1 MLLKNKKRV
10 NFAAYSIIMNL
21 YYYLIFSL
29 TTLIFACKSINSTSQ
44 EMNHAHTNKLI
55 NESSPYLLQHA
66 HNPVNWYPWSEEA
79 LEKAK
84 NEDKML
90 IISIGYSACHWCH
103 VMEHESFEDSTVAK
117 MMNDNFVCI
126 KVDREERPD
135 IDDIY
140 MTACNLVTGRGGW
153 PLNAFALADGRPVWA
168 GTYFPKD
175 DWMNILDQFATL
187 KKENPDKLEQSAA
200 KITAGIQSVDQ
211 IEIKTGDVDFSEAS
225 LNQVTNNFLST
236 IDFRE
241 GGRNGA
247 PKFPMPN
254 NYEYLLKHAYATG
267 NSRSMEA
274 VKTTLDKIAN
284 GGIYDQLGGG
294 FARYSVDAYWLAPHF
309 EKMLYDNGQL
319 VSLYAQG
326 YKISQSPLY
335 KEKIE
340 QTLDFIKRELTSP
353 ENGFYSAL
361 DADSEGEEGKFYVWS
376 KSEIDSI
383 VGDEK
388 KAKFY
393 NDYYNVKEK
402 GNWEHTNILHITD
415 PLTKVSDKHG
425 YTLEQGQ
432 EIVSQINKNLFDIRA
447 LRIRPGLDD
456 KILSSWNA
464 LMLKGYVDAYNA
476 LGNNEYLETALANAA
491 FIDKNMMED
500 NYRLDRNYKNGKSTI
515 NAFLDDYGLV
525 IDAFISLY
533 QATFDEAWLE
543 KADGLLQYTIQH
555 FYNEETKMFNYTSD
569 LDPALVARK
578 AEFSDNVIP
587 GSNSVMARNLH
598 TLGDL
603 LYKPDYQEKAKQMMK
618 NMFDQILASQSPSFF
633 SNWLQLFHDLV
644 YPPYEVAV
652 LGDEAM
658 DKRKELA
665 SKYLGNALLLGGK
678 NEGNLALLKDKLQ
691 EGDTYIY
698 VCQNKVCK
706 FPVTEVANALEL
718 MN

>member
-1 MLLKNKKRV
+1 
-10 NFAAYSIIMNL
+10 MNL
-21 YYYLIFSL
+21 QYYLIICL
-29 TTLIFACKSINSTSQ
+29 TTLIFACKSNNSSSQ
-44 EMNHAHTNKLI
+44 KMNHAYTNKLV

-66 HNPVNWYPWSEEA
+66 HNPVDWYPWGEEA

-84 NEDKML
+84 KENKL
-90 IISIGYSACHWCH
+90 VIISIGYSACHWCH

-153 PLNAFALADGRPVWA
+153 PLNAFALPDGRPVWA
-168 GTYFPKD
+168 GTYFPKNE
-175 DWMNILDQFATL
+175 WMNVLEQFSIMN
-187 KKENPDKLEQSAA
+187 KEEPDKLEQSATQ
-200 KITAGIQSVDQ
+200 ITAGIQSVDQ
-211 IEIKTGDVDFSEAS
+211 IEIKTGDVDFSEES
-225 LNQVTNNFLST
+225 LNQIANNFLST
-236 IDFRE
+236 VDFKE

-284 GGIYDQLGGG
+284 GGIYDQIGGG
-294 FARYSVDAYWLAPHF
+294 FARYSTDAYWLAPHF

-319 VSLYAQG
+319 VSLYANA
-326 YKISQSPLY
+326 YKISKSPLY

-340 QTLDFIKRELTSP
+340 QTLAFVERELTSS

-376 KSEIDSI
+376 KSEIDSLI
-383 VGDEK
+383 GDEK
-388 KAKFY
+388 KAKLY
-393 NDYYNVKEK
+393 NEYYNVKES
-402 GNWEHTNILHITD
+402 GNWEHTNILHVTN
-415 PLTKVSDKHG
+415 PLSTVSDKHG
-425 YTLEQGQ
+425 YTEEEGQ
-432 EIVSQINKNLFDIRA
+432 VIISTINKKLLEIRET
-447 LRIRPGLDD
+447 RVRPGLDD
-456 KILSSWNA
+456 KILTSWNA

-476 LGNNEYLETALANAA
+476 LNEQKYLKAALANAA
-491 FIDKNMMED
+491 FIDENMMED

-515 NAFLDDYGLV
+515 NAFLDDYGLM
-525 IDAFISLY
+525 IDAFVSLY
-533 QATFDEAWLE
+533 QATFDEQWLN
-543 KADGLLQYTIQH
+543 KANGLLQYTLEH
-555 FYNEETKMFNYTSD
+555 FYNEETKMFNYTSK
-569 LDPALVARK
+569 LDPPLVARK
-578 AEFSDNVIP
+578 SEFSDNVIP
-587 GSNSVMARNLH
+587 GSNSVMARNLNVI
-598 TLGDL
+598 GNL
-603 LYKPDYQEKAKQMMK
+603 LYITDYQDKSKQMMK
-618 NMFDQILASQSPSFF
+618 NMFDQIFASQSPSFY
-633 SNWLQLFHDLV
+633 SNWLQLFHDFV
-644 YPPYEVAV
+644 YPPYEIAI

-658 DKRKELA
+658 EKRNAIA
-665 SKYLGNALLLGGK
+665 SNYLGNALLLGGK
-678 NEGNLALLKDKLQ
+678 DEGKLALLKDKLQ

-718 MN
+718 LD

>member
-1 MLLKNKKRV
+1 
-10 NFAAYSIIMNL
+10 
-21 YYYLIFSL
+21 
-29 TTLIFACKSINSTSQ
+29 
-44 EMNHAHTNKLI
+44 MNHAYTNKLV

-66 HNPVNWYPWSEEA
+66 HNPVDWYPWGEEA

-84 NEDKML
+84 KENKL
-90 IISIGYSACHWCH
+90 VIISIGYSACHWCH

-153 PLNAFALADGRPVWA
+153 PLNAFALPDGRPVWA
-168 GTYFPKD
+168 GTYFPKNE
-175 DWMNILDQFATL
+175 WMNVLEQFSIMN
-187 KKENPDKLEQSAA
+187 KEEPDKLEQSATQ
-200 KITAGIQSVDQ
+200 ITAGIQSVDQ
-211 IEIKTGDVDFSEAS
+211 IEIKTGDVDFSEES
-225 LNQVTNNFLST
+225 LNQIANNFLST
-236 IDFRE
+236 IDFKE

-284 GGIYDQLGGG
+284 GGIYDQIGGG
-294 FARYSVDAYWLAPHF
+294 FARYSTDAYWLAPHF

-319 VSLYAQG
+319 VSLYANA
-326 YKISQSPLY
+326 YKISKSPLY

-340 QTLDFIKRELTSP
+340 QTLAFVERELTSS

-376 KSEIDSI
+376 KSEIDSLI
-383 VGDEK
+383 GDEK
-388 KAKFY
+388 KAKLY
-393 NDYYNVKEK
+393 NEYYNVKES
-402 GNWEHTNILHITD
+402 GNWEHTNILHVTN
-415 PLTKVSDKHG
+415 PLSTVSDKHG
-425 YTLEQGQ
+425 YTEEEGQ
-432 EIVSQINKNLFDIRA
+432 VIISTINKKLLEIRET
-447 LRIRPGLDD
+447 RVRPGLDD
-456 KILSSWNA
+456 KILTSWNA

-476 LGNNEYLETALANAA
+476 LNEQKYLKAALANAA
-491 FIDKNMMED
+491 FIDENMMED

-515 NAFLDDYGLV
+515 NAFLDDYGLM
-525 IDAFISLY
+525 IDAFVSLY
-533 QATFDEAWLE
+533 QATFDEQWLN
-543 KADGLLQYTIQH
+543 KANGLLQYTLEH
-555 FYNEETKMFNYTSD
+555 FYNEETKMFNYTSK
-569 LDPALVARK
+569 LDPPLVARK
-578 AEFSDNVIP
+578 SEFSDNVIP
-587 GSNSVMARNLH
+587 GSNSVMARNLNVI
-598 TLGDL
+598 GNL
-603 LYKPDYQEKAKQMMK
+603 LYITDYQDKSKQMMK
-618 NMFDQILASQSPSFF
+618 NMFDQIFASQSPSFY
-633 SNWLQLFHDLV
+633 SNWLQLFHDFV
-644 YPPYEVAV
+644 YPPYEIAI

-658 DKRKELA
+658 EKRNAIA
-665 SKYLGNALLLGGK
+665 SNYLGNALLLGGK
-678 NEGNLALLKDKLQ
+678 DEGKLALLKDKLQ

-718 MN
+718 LD

>member
-1 MLLKNKKRV
+1 
-10 NFAAYSIIMNL
+10 MNL
-21 YYYLIFSL
+21 QYYLIICL
-29 TTLIFACKSINSTSQ
+29 TTLIFACKSNNSSSQ
-44 EMNHAHTNKLI
+44 KMNHAYTNKLV

-66 HNPVNWYPWSEEA
+66 HNPVDWYPWGEEA

-84 NEDKML
+84 KENKL
-90 IISIGYSACHWCH
+90 VIISIGYSACHWCH

-153 PLNAFALADGRPVWA
+153 PLNAFALPDGRPVWA
-168 GTYFPKD
+168 GTYFPKNE
-175 DWMNILDQFATL
+175 WMNVLEQFSIMN
-187 KKENPDKLEQSAA
+187 KEEPDKLEQSATQ
-200 KITAGIQSVDQ
+200 ITAGIQSVDQ
-211 IEIKTGDVDFSEAS
+211 IEIKTGDVDFSEES
-225 LNQVTNNFLST
+225 LNQIANNFLST
-236 IDFRE
+236 IDFKE

-284 GGIYDQLGGG
+284 GGIYDQIGGG
-294 FARYSVDAYWLAPHF
+294 FARYSTDAYWLAPHF

-319 VSLYAQG
+319 VSLYANA
-326 YKISQSPLY
+326 YKISKSPLY

-340 QTLDFIKRELTSP
+340 QTLAFVERELTSS

-376 KSEIDSI
+376 KSEIDSLI
-383 VGDEK
+383 GDEK
-388 KAKFY
+388 KAKLY
-393 NDYYNVKEK
+393 NEYYNVKES
-402 GNWEHTNILHITD
+402 GNWEHTNILHVTN
-415 PLTKVSDKHG
+415 PLSTVSDKHG
-425 YTLEQGQ
+425 YTEEEGQ
-432 EIVSQINKNLFDIRA
+432 VIISTINKKLLEIRET
-447 LRIRPGLDD
+447 RVRPGLDD
-456 KILSSWNA
+456 KILTSWNA

-476 LGNNEYLETALANAA
+476 LNEQKYLKAALANAA
-491 FIDKNMMED
+491 FIDENMMED

-515 NAFLDDYGLV
+515 NAFLDDYGLM
-525 IDAFISLY
+525 IDAFVSLY
-533 QATFDEAWLE
+533 QATFDEQWLN
-543 KADGLLQYTIQH
+543 KANGLLQYTLEH
-555 FYNEETKMFNYTSD
+555 FYNEETKMFNYTSK
-569 LDPALVARK
+569 LDPPLVARK
-578 AEFSDNVIP
+578 SEFSDNVIP
-587 GSNSVMARNLH
+587 GSNSVMARNLNVI
-598 TLGDL
+598 GNL
-603 LYKPDYQEKAKQMMK
+603 LYITDYQDKSKQMMK
-618 NMFDQILASQSPSFF
+618 NMFDQIFASQSPSFY
-633 SNWLQLFHDLV
+633 SNWLQLFHDFV
-644 YPPYEVAV
+644 YPPYEIAI

-658 DKRKELA
+658 EKRNAIA
-665 SKYLGNALLLGGK
+665 SNYLGNALLLGGK
-678 NEGNLALLKDKLQ
+678 DEGKLALLKDKLQ

-718 MN
+718 LD

>member
-1 MLLKNKKRV
+1 
-10 NFAAYSIIMNL
+10 
-21 YYYLIFSL
+21 
-29 TTLIFACKSINSTSQ
+29 
-44 EMNHAHTNKLI
+44 MNHAYTNKLV

-66 HNPVNWYPWSEEA
+66 HNPVDWYPWGEEA

-84 NEDKML
+84 KENKL
-90 IISIGYSACHWCH
+90 VIISIGYSACHWCH

-153 PLNAFALADGRPVWA
+153 PLNAFALPDGRPVWA
-168 GTYFPKD
+168 GTYFPKNE
-175 DWMNILDQFATL
+175 WMNVLEQFSIMN
-187 KKENPDKLEQSAA
+187 KEEPDKLEQSATQ
-200 KITAGIQSVDQ
+200 ITAGIQSVDQ
-211 IEIKTGDVDFSEAS
+211 IEIKTGDVDFSEES
-225 LNQVTNNFLST
+225 LNQIANNFLST
-236 IDFRE
+236 VDFKE

-284 GGIYDQLGGG
+284 GGIYDQIGGG
-294 FARYSVDAYWLAPHF
+294 FARYSTDAYWLAPHF

-319 VSLYAQG
+319 VSLYANA
-326 YKISQSPLY
+326 YKISKSPLY

-340 QTLDFIKRELTSP
+340 QTLAFVERELTSS

-376 KSEIDSI
+376 KSEIDSLI
-383 VGDEK
+383 GDEK
-388 KAKFY
+388 KAKLY
-393 NDYYNVKEK
+393 NEYYNVKES
-402 GNWEHTNILHITD
+402 GNWEHTNILHVTN
-415 PLTKVSDKHG
+415 PLSTVSDKHG
-425 YTLEQGQ
+425 YTEEEGQ
-432 EIVSQINKNLFDIRA
+432 VIISTINKKLLEIRET
-447 LRIRPGLDD
+447 RVRPGLDD
-456 KILSSWNA
+456 KILTSWNA

-476 LGNNEYLETALANAA
+476 LNEQKYLKAALANAA
-491 FIDKNMMED
+491 FIDENMMED

-515 NAFLDDYGLV
+515 NAFLDDYGLM
-525 IDAFISLY
+525 IDAFVSLY
-533 QATFDEAWLE
+533 QATFDEQWLN
-543 KADGLLQYTIQH
+543 KANGLLQYTLEH
-555 FYNEETKMFNYTSD
+555 FYNEETKMFNYTSK
-569 LDPALVARK
+569 LDPPLVARK
-578 AEFSDNVIP
+578 SEFSDNVIP
-587 GSNSVMARNLH
+587 GSNSVMARNLNVI
-598 TLGDL
+598 GNL
-603 LYKPDYQEKAKQMMK
+603 LYITDYQDKSKQMMK
-618 NMFDQILASQSPSFF
+618 NMFDQIFASQSPSFY
-633 SNWLQLFHDLV
+633 SNWLQLFHDFV
-644 YPPYEVAV
+644 YPPYEIAI

-658 DKRKELA
+658 EKRNAIA
-665 SKYLGNALLLGGK
+665 SNYLGNALLLGGK
-678 NEGNLALLKDKLQ
+678 DEGKLALLKDKLQ

-718 MN
+718 LD